1 MSNRLRVLI
10 VEDQEDDATLLLRE
24 LKRGGYDVTFERVDT
39 SADMRS
45 ALANHTWD
53 VIVSDYSMPMFD
65 APAALGVLHEFGLDL
80 PFIISSG
87 TVGEET
93 AVAALRAGA
102 HDFFV
107 KGNLTR
113 LIPAI
118 EREMREAQIRSERR
132 QATEELIA
140 LYNATSVLFTADTLE
155 RLGQEIAR
163 AVVKEFRQ
171 ADCGLLLTD
180 KDHTRLLRLARAGN
194 YHVQAEAALF
204 IDGLGLVPE
213 ALRTGENIY
222 SPEVSN
228 DPRYVANYSNTQSE
242 LVIPLKT
249 TKGVLG
255 VLDLQSPHP
264 HAFTQR
270 DQRIL
275 NAFAERAAAAIE
287 IRQLYEEINGHA
299 NELEQRV
306 IARTIELHRAKE
318 HVEAILNNSSD
329 AIILARANGTI
340 RQINPAF
347 YTLFGYDEPDVLGQ
361 SLLMLVK
368 PDHAADFEHAMQRI
382 TATNQPERIELIGQR
397 KNKTH
402 FTFEIALAPFTED
415 EPSLICSLR
424 DITERKQL
432 EQDLRLALVKEKEL
446 GEMKTRFS
454 SMISHEFRT
463 PLATIQSSTDLL
475 ERYKDRMSEEQK
487 AEHLHK
493 IQAQVQ
499 NLTTMLEDILTVSRS
514 ETLELE
520 FKPEWFDLESLCQE
534 VVTNMRMI
542 GDKHSI
548 HFSIKGIASHVY
560 LDPKLM
566 QQVVTNLL
574 SNAIKYSPGGS
585 KIWVEL
591 SRDQDGITIRV
602 QDQGIG
608 IPEEDKKYLFD
619 VYHRAKNVKTVAG
632 TGLGLAI
639 VKRAVE
645 RHNGTIRVES
655 EIGIGTTFTLH
666 LPVIS
671 PTS

>member
-1 MSNRLRVLI
+1 MSTRLRVLI

-39 SADMRS
+39 SAAMRS

-53 VIVSDYSMPMFD
+53 VIVSDYSMPTFD
-65 APAALGVLHEFGLDL
+65 APSALSVLHEFGLDL

-132 QATEELIA
+132 QATEELVA

-171 ADCGLLLTD
+171 ADCGLLLMD
-180 KDHTRLLRLARAGN
+180 KDHTRIIRLARAGN
-194 YHVQAEAALF
+194 YHVEADAALF
-204 IDGLGLVPE
+204 INGLGLVPE
-213 ALRTGENIY
+213 AVRTGETIY
-222 SPEVSN
+222 SPEVAN
-228 DPRYVANYSNTQSE
+228 DPRYVANYSSTQSE

-255 VLDLQSPHP
+255 VLDLQSPHL
-264 HAFTQR
+264 HAFNQR

-299 NELEQRV
+299 NDLEQRV
-306 IARTIELHRAKE
+306 TARTIELHRAKE

-347 YTLFGYDEPDVLGQ
+347 YNLFGYDEIDVLGQ

-368 PDHAADFEHAMQRI
+368 PDHAADFEQAMQRI
-382 TATNQPERIELIGQR
+382 TATNQPERIELVGQR
-397 KNKTH
+397 KDKTY
-402 FTFEIALAPFTED
+402 FNFDIALAPFTQE
-415 EPSLICSLR
+415 ESSLICSLR
-424 DITERKQL
+424 DITQRKQL
-432 EQDLRLALVKEKEL
+432 EQELRAALVKEKEL
-446 GEMKTRFS
+446 GEMKSRFS

-463 PLATIQSSTDLL
+463 PLATIQSSSDLL
-475 ERYKDRMSEEQK
+475 ERYKDRMNEEQK
-487 AEHLHK
+487 TEHLHK

-548 HFSIKGIASHVY
+548 LFSIKGIASHIY
-560 LDPKLM
+560 LDPKLI
-566 QQVVTNLL
+566 QQVVTNLM
-574 SNAIKYSPGGS
+574 SNAIKYSPSGS
-585 KIWVEL
+585 NIWLEL

-608 IPEEDKKYLFD
+608 IPEEDKKYLFE
-619 VYHRAKNVKTVAG
+619 VYHRASNVKAVAG

-645 RHNGTIRVES
+645 RHNGTIAVES
-655 EIGIGTTFTLH
+655 KMDIGTTFTLR
-666 LPVIS
+666 LPIAS
-671 PTS
+671 SNS

>member
-645 RHNGTIRVES
+645 RHNGTIQVES